1 MFWLWKVWVKPSQGV
16 FLDGERQFTL
26 PICCYC
32 RSHFV
37 CFQTQLRKF
46 PQQQPVW
53 TETHTSE
60 GIQNVMIWED
70 LHYSLRSLANVCLC
84 VCVGGC
90 AWGRLQ
96 SVRQQRAGNHIH
108 MVKQLQRAP
117 FSIRFY
123 PPNTITK
130 YLTHHPTH
138 TRTADVLENRFKV
151 LWWLKFSRQ
160 TSQQRQLFLTI

>member
-84 VCVGGC
+84 VCVWVCVGAAAEREATEGWKPHPYGET
-90 AWGRLQ
+90 APESPIFHTLLPPQ
-96 SVRQQRAGNHIH
+96 HNHEIPH
-108 MVKQLQRAP
+108 
-117 FSIRFY
+117 S
-123 PPNTITK
+123 PPNTH
-130 YLTHHPTH
+130 THSWCIGKQ
-138 TRTADVLENRFKV
+138 V
-151 LWWLKFSRQ
+151 
-160 TSQQRQLFLTI
+160 